1 MLNLKDFKELRYVVL
16 NLMITNFLNNFNLRI
31 QVDVIKFKKKT
42 EYCSLKL

>member
-31 QVDVIKFKKKT
+31 QVDVIKFKKK
-42 EYCSLKL
+42 KQNIAP